1 VHEAVILRYPFLTLS
16 QAAHFLGV
24 SFEAAQRMYDVD
36 ELPKALRLDGGLFEP
51 TPGITLIPYLEFKA
65 QSALHVGLELERWQR
80 GEVQLPIRGVPSAGR
95 PLTLIPS
102 VSASE
107 EVEKV

>member
-1 VHEAVILRYPFLTLS
+1 MHEAVTLRYPFLTLG

-24 SFEAAQRMYDVD
+24 SLDEALRMYSGD

-51 TPGITLIPYLEFKA
+51 TPGITLIPYLQFKK
-65 QSALHVGLELERWQR
+65 QSALHVQLELERWQR
-80 GEVQLPIRGVPSAGR
+80 GEIQLDSRPSTAAR

-102 VSASE
+102 DSAIDQ
-107 EVEKV
+107 VEKV

>member
-1 VHEAVILRYPFLTLS
+1 VHEAVTLRYPFLTLV

-24 SFEAAQRMYDVD
+24 SLEEALRMYDGD

-51 TPGITLIPYLEFKA
+51 TPDITLIPYLEFKA
-65 QSALHVGLELERWQR
+65 QSALHVQLELERWQR
-80 GEVQLPIRGVPSAGR
+80 GEIQVPLKVSSTGR

-102 VSASE
+102 DSAIDQ
-107 EVEKV
+107 VEKV

>member
-1 VHEAVILRYPFLTLS
+1 LTLD
-16 QAAHFLGV
+16 QAAAFLGI
-24 SFEAAQRMYDVD
+24 STEKARKLYNDG

-51 TPGITLIPYLEFKA
+51 TPCVTLIPYLEFVE
-65 QSALHVGLELERWQR
+65 QVDVGVRLELERWQR
-80 GEVQLPIRGVPSAGR
+80 GDIHVPAKASSAVR

-102 VSASE
+102 DSAID